1 MTDACKE
8 WESVVADRERQ
19 ARLDAYATAVLPQIM
34 SEVRSWDTSEMNRI
48 AGICYM
54 MADAME
60 AARLKSWSK

>member
-1 MTDACKE
+1 MTKRT
-8 WESVVADRERQ
+8 ADRERQ
-19 ARLDAYATAVLPQIM
+19 ARRDAYATAVLPQIM

-60 AARLKSWSK
+60 AARLSVSVVSK